1 MTAYSDGHKARIM
14 AAIGS
19 YYATHDTTAE
29 VLDQRRDEARQ
40 AKREARHARG
50 ELSEHE
56 EQVLLVQWLEAVGR
70 LYFSVPNGV
79 VFGGMQARDIARYR
93 AYLRSEGLTK
103 GAPDLVID
111 LGHGRVLLLE
121 LKSLKGRVSPEQE
134 ALHKA
139 WRESGHRV
147 AVAYGHEDAVRQIEE
162 ATKWT

>member
-1 MTAYSDGHKARIM
+1 MTAYSDGHKNRIR
-14 AAIGS
+14 AAMGR
-19 YYATHDTTAE
+19 YYATHDVE
-29 VLDQRRDEARQ
+29 QGQLELRQDERRQ

-56 EQVLLVQWLEAVGR
+56 EQCLLVQWLEATGR

-79 VFGGMQARDIARYR
+79 VFGLMPAKDIARYR
-93 AYLRSEGLTK
+93 SYLRSEGLTK

-111 LGHGRVLLLE
+111 LGHGRVLFLE

-134 ALHKA
+134 ALHAA
-139 WRESGHRV
+139 WMESGHRV

-162 ATKWT
+162 AAKCT